1 MAFPAHFIEEIKNR
15 ISVSSVVGRHVKLQ
29 RRGREYVGLSPF
41 KSEKTPSFTVN
52 DDKQFY
58 HCFATGKHGS
68 IFDFLMETQ
77 GLSFVE
83 AIERL
88 AAEAGLSMP
97 ERDPQEAAKAEQRQ
111 GLSHW
116 MTKASEW
123 FIQQLNTSDAANA
136 RDYLSRRGLGQEL
149 KDKFG
154 VGYAPAHKNGLS
166 GYLTGLGASPED
178 LLSAG
183 LTIKPDDGRPMFD
196 RFRDRIM
203 FPIHDARGRVIAFG
217 GRALD
222 PNAPAKYLNSP
233 ETPLFHKG
241 ANLYNFHRARQPSY
255 EAKRILVTEG
265 YMDVIGLSRVGIDDA
280 VAPLGTAVTEQQI
293 DLLWRLTPEP
303 ILCLDGDSAG
313 LRAAYRVIDRALPL
327 LKPGYSLRFALL
339 PMGKDP
345 DDLAR
350 DGGREAI
357 ESVIERAVS
366 LVDLLWDR
374 ELEQAPLDTPE
385 RRAHLRQR
393 LRACVQQIQNRDIK
407 ELYGHDIKARLDKL
421 FAPAPVPSQKGGR
434 MTRHF
439 TRSDARQETR
449 RSAAAWASNGN
460 LSGRSALLI
469 AGLIAHPQLAMRHEE
484 LLHRIEFSDHEL
496 RRLLDEIVNFSSISE
511 TLDTRALTGH
521 LKGQALDGLV
531 ARIEQI
537 AKAHGLLFTR
547 PDTEF
552 NEAEAAWLE
561 VAQIHHT
568 LITLEREKAE
578 AEADYAVCTAD
589 DEVESFERLK
599 AIKKE
604 IEEFEARTF

>member
-41 KSEKTPSFTVN
+41 KAEKTPSFTVN

-77 GLSFVE
+77 GLSFIE

-88 AAEAGLSMP
+88 AGEAGLAMP
-97 ERDPQEAAKAEQRQ
+97 ERDPQEAAKAEKRQ
-111 GLSHW
+111 DLSQW
-116 MTKASEW
+116 MAKASEW
-123 FIQQLNTSDAANA
+123 FIQQLNTSEAGNA
-136 RDYLSRRGLGQEL
+136 REYLKRRSLSSDL
-149 KDKFG
+149 MARFG
-154 VGYAPAHKNGLS
+154 IGYAPANKNGLTR
-166 GYLTGLGASPED
+166 YLTGLGASNDD
-178 LLSAG
+178 LMSAG
-183 LTIKPDDGRPMFD
+183 LVIKPDDGRPMFD

-255 EAKRILVTEG
+255 ETKQVLVTEG
-265 YMDVIGLSRVGIDDA
+265 YMDVIGLARVGIEAA

-350 DGGREAI
+350 DGGREA
-357 ESVIERAVS
+357 VDQVLKRAMS

-393 LRACVQQIQNRDIK
+393 LRACIQQIQNRDIK
-407 ELYGHDIKARLDKL
+407 ELYGQDIKARLDKL
-421 FAPAPVPSQKGGR
+421 FAPTPLPTNNGRLGGR
-434 MTRHF
+434 SF
-439 TRSDARQETR
+439 ARSDARQETR

-469 AGLIAHPQLAMRHEE
+469 AGLITHPQLATRHEE
-484 LLHRIEFSDHEL
+484 LLHRIEFSDHDL
-496 RRLLDEIVNFSSISE
+496 RRLRDEIVNFTSMSE
-511 TLDTRALTGH
+511 TLDTSALTGH

-531 ARIEQI
+531 AQIEQI

-568 LITLEREKAE
+568 LTTLEREKAE
-578 AEADYAVCTAD
+578 AEADFAAD
-589 DEVESFERLK
+589 GEDESFERLK
-599 AIKKE
+599 AIKRE
-604 IEEFEARTF
+604 IEEFEGRTF

>member
-77 GLSFVE
+77 GLSFIE

-97 ERDPQEAAKAEQRQ
+97 ERDPQDAAKAEQRQ

-154 VGYAPAHKNGLS
+154 VGYAPAHKNGLT

-255 EAKRILVTEG
+255 DAKRVLVTEG

-357 ESVIERAVS
+357 ERVIERAVS

-421 FAPAPVPSQKGGR
+421 FAPAPVPAQKGGR
-434 MTRHF
+434 MMRNF

-469 AGLIAHPQLAMRHEE
+469 AGLIAHPQLATRHEE
-484 LLHRIEFSDHEL
+484 LLHRIEFSDYEL
-496 RRLLDEIVNFSSISE
+496 RGLLDEIVNFASISE
-511 TLDTRALTGH
+511 TLDTSALTGH

-531 ARIEQI
+531 ARVEQI